1 MLTLSVLPE
10 TFAVCRMENNTP
22 IPHWA
27 TAGSFFSITR
37 TLDELSVVCPDQSV
51 PKEIRSSDGW
61 KCLKVNGPIDFSA
74 MGVVQSLVQPLA
86 AANIS
91 VFVTSTFGTD
101 YVMVKEKDVESAL
114 NVLSEAG
121 HNVQQ

>member
-10 TFAVCRMENNTP
+10 TFAVCRMENNLP
-22 IPHWA
+22 IPPWA

-37 TLDELSVVCPDQSV
+37 TLDELSVVCPDQFV

-61 KCLKVNGPIDFSA
+61 KCLKVKGPIDFSA
-74 MGVVQSLVQPLA
+74 IGVVQSLVQPLA

-91 VFVTSTFGTD
+91 VFVTSTFDTD

-114 NVLSEAG
+114 SVLSEAG
-121 HNVQQ
+121 HHVQQ